1 LFLESL
7 VFVAIFAPIFDK
19 NKKING
25 WLTLNMTVKASN
37 LLSGEFFDGWW
48 WGIMVWKK

>member
-1 LFLESL
+1 M
-7 VFVAIFAPIFDK
+7 AIFAPIFDK

-25 WLTLNMTVKASN
+25 WLTLNVYVRPQN
-37 LLSGEFFDGWW
+37 LLAGEFFVGGW

>member
-1 LFLESL
+1 LESL

-37 LLSGEFFDGWW
+37 LLSGEFLDGGW